1 MLRAE
6 PMRSRVFV
14 AVAVLVAAAGGC
26 GRESGDE
33 PVLEAPAADEGPPPG
48 ELPQGVTVDEA
59 TEGRRLYR
67 LTCVMCHGER
77 AEGTQ
82 LGPDLTSGEWARG
95 TGSLADIVQVV
106 TEGAP
111 ATDEYGVPMPPRG
124 DGTLDEAQ
132 IRAVS
137 AYVYSLSRARTA
149 PAADTAA
156 ADG

>member
-1 MLRAE
+1 
-6 PMRSRVFV
+6 MRSTVFL

-26 GRESGDE
+26 GRESADE

-48 ELPQGVTVDEA
+48 ELPQGVTAEQAAD
-59 TEGRRLYR
+59 GRRLYR
-67 LTCVMCHGER
+67 LACVMCHGEG

-82 LGPDLTSGEWARG
+82 LGPGLASGEWAQG
-95 TGSLADIVQVV
+95 TGSLDDIVQVV
-106 TEGAP
+106 SEGAP

-149 PAADTAA
+149 PAPDSAA